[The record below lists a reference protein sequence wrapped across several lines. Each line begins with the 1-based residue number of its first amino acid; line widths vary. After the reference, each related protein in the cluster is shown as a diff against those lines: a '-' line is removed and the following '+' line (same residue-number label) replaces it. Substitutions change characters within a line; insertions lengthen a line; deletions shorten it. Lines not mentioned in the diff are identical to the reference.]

1 MLFLGRQPLVSITH
15 SMTRATPTPSA
26 RPRYFG
32 RFELRQQLARS
43 SASQMW
49 MVLDSHLKQEAA
61 LCVPRVQPL
70 NEAEREVWMQ
80 DVQLGA
86 RLKHP
91 HLAQVLEVGVH
102 EGWPFVILERGELV
116 TLAERLADGA
126 PLTPQESA
134 GIVVDVLD
142 GLAYAHE
149 AGLVHQDIGLHSVLL
164 DRSGRARLA
173 ALGVGL
179 RAGAAGEPRR
189 THLDLYGLRQA
200 CERDVL
206 MVGLLLHRLLANQ
219 PALDEPDL
227 GNAVTRVGAEIVRL
241 PWSTPQTVPDPL
253 RAIANRATDRQQ
265 RQRYLNAR
273 TLLSALQRWIK
284 THTEDAGGPLALLL
298 DRLNTVGALPGRPGT
313 ERALVSAL
321 SVETLRVDDL
331 IEVVLKNP
339 AMAWEMLRAVNTAS
353 FQSQGDDEGA
363 TTLSRAVVMLGQ
375 EGIRRVA
382 SSIRAWPGALAA
394 QASLSADEGAAAVS
408 VLGAELRRHCI
419 AGHIARLMAPFSIQ
433 DEEAALAAMAQSL
446 GSALIAYHFPDE
458 TAQISRL
465 MQELPATE
473 PEGRPTPG
481 MPPEAAVSAVM
492 GVEMDELTAAV
503 LRHWGLHE
511 RLLASARPLSRSNPV
526 RKPATR
532 EETLRTVASLA
543 NELAATVMLETEKQ
557 SSAVHQVYMRYTR
570 ALDLT
575 PKECIQD
582 LELATRLVDGGRRP
596 ESISPA

>member
-1 MLFLGRQPLVSITH
+1 
-15 SMTRATPTPSA
+15 MTRASSTSSTS
-26 RPRYFG
+26 PRYFG
-32 RFELRQQLARS
+32 RFELREQLGRS
-43 SASQMW
+43 SAAQSWLVM
-49 MVLDSHLKQEAA
+49 DSHLKHEVL

-70 NEAEREVWMQ
+70 NEAERDVWMQ

-102 EGWPFVILERGELV
+102 EGWPFAILELGEQV

-126 PLTPQESA
+126 PLTPTEVA
-134 GIVVDVLD
+134 CIVVDVLD

-164 DRSGRARLA
+164 DRVGRARLA

-179 RAGAAGEPRR
+179 RAGPVGVPRR
-189 THLDLYGLRQA
+189 PRLDLFSLRQA

-206 MVGLLLHRLLANQ
+206 MVGLLLHHLLANQ
-219 PALDEPDL
+219 PALDEADIGL
-227 GNAVTRVGAEIVRL
+227 AVARVGTEIVRL
-241 PWSTPQTVPDPL
+241 PWSTPHNVPDPL

-284 THTEDAGGPLALLL
+284 THTEDAGGPLVLLL
-298 DRLNTVGALPGRPGT
+298 DRLNTVGSLPGRPGT

-331 IEVVLKNP
+331 VEVVLKNP
-339 AMAWEMLRAVNTAS
+339 AMAWEMLRSVNTAS
-353 FQSQGDDEGA
+353 FQSPGDGEGV
-363 TTLSRAVVMLGQ
+363 TTLSRALVMLGQ

-382 SSIRAWPGALAA
+382 SSIRAWPGAVGA
-394 QASLSADEGAAAVS
+394 QASLSADDGAAAVAG
-408 VLGAELRRHCI
+408 LAGALRRHCI
-419 AGHIARLMAPFSIQ
+419 AGHVARLMAPFAIH

-446 GSALIAYHFPDE
+446 GPTLIAYHFPE
-458 TAQISRL
+458 EAAQIMRL
-465 MQELPATE
+465 TQDVPPTE

-481 MPPEAAVSAVM
+481 MQAEAAVSAVL

-511 RLLASARPLSRSNPV
+511 RLLSAARPLSRTNPV

-532 EETLRTVASLA
+532 EEILRTVASLA
-543 NELAATVMLETEKQ
+543 NELAASVMLDTEKQ
-557 SSAVHQVYMRYTR
+557 PAAVHQVYMRYAR
-570 ALDLT
+570 ALELT
-575 PKECIQD
+575 PKECIQT

-596 ESISPA
+596 EPVNPV

>member
-1 MLFLGRQPLVSITH
+1 
-15 SMTRATPTPSA
+15 MTRATPLSSDA
-26 RPRYFG
+26 PRYFG
-32 RFELRQQLARS
+32 RFELRQQLGQS
-43 SASQMW
+43 IASQVW
-49 MVLDSHLKQEAA
+49 VVLDSHLQHEAV

-70 NEAEREVWMQ
+70 NEAERELWMQ
-80 DVQLGA
+80 EVQLGA

-91 HLAQVLEVGVH
+91 HLAQVLEIGVH
-102 EGWPFVILERGELV
+102 EGWPFVILARGDWL
-116 TLAERLADGA
+116 TLGERLAEGA
-126 PLTPQESA
+126 PLTAQEAA

-149 AGLVHQDIGLHSVLL
+149 AGLVHHDIGLHSVLL
-164 DRSGRARLA
+164 DHSGRASLA

-179 RAGAAGEPRR
+179 RAGVPGQPRR
-189 THLDLYGLRQA
+189 PLLDLFGLRQA

-219 PALDEPDL
+219 PALDEADL
-227 GNAVTRVGAEIVRL
+227 GKAVVRVGNEIVRL
-241 PWSTPQTVPDPL
+241 PWSTPQAVPDPL

-284 THTEDAGGPLALLL
+284 THTEDTGGPLVLLL
-298 DRLNTVGALPGRPGT
+298 DRLNAVGTLPGRPGT
-313 ERALVSAL
+313 ERALVSSL

-331 IEVVLKNP
+331 VEVVLKNP
-339 AMAWEMLRAVNTAS
+339 AMAWEMLRSVNTAS
-353 FQSQGDDEGA
+353 FQSPGGGEGA

-375 EGIRRVA
+375 QGIRRVA

-394 QASLSADEGAAAVS
+394 QASLNPDEGAAAVS
-408 VLGAELRRHCI
+408 VLANELRRHCI
-419 AGHIARLMAPFSIQ
+419 AGHVARLMAPFSIQ

-446 GSALIAYHFPDE
+446 GPALTAYHFPE
-458 TAQISRL
+458 EALQITRL
-465 MQELPATE
+465 MQELPPTE

-481 MPPEAAVSAVM
+481 MLPEAAVSAVL
-492 GVEMDELTAAV
+492 GVDMDDLTAAV

-511 RLLASARPLSRSNPV
+511 RLLAAARPLSRSNPV
-526 RKPATR
+526 RKPVTR

-543 NELAATVMLETEKQ
+543 HELAATVLLEAEKQ
-557 SSAVHQVYMRYTR
+557 PAAVHLVYTRYTR

-575 PKECIQD
+575 PKECIQN
-582 LELATRLVDGGRRP
+582 LELATRLVDGRRRP
-596 ESISPA
+596 EPVNPA

>member
-1 MLFLGRQPLVSITH
+1 
-15 SMTRATPTPSA
+15 MTQASSTSPTT
-26 RPRYFG
+26 PRYFG
-32 RFELRQQLARS
+32 RFELRQQLGRS
-43 SASQMW
+43 SASQLW
-49 MVLDSHLKQEAA
+49 LVLDSHLKHEVA

-70 NEAEREVWMQ
+70 NDAERDVWMQ

-102 EGWPFVILERGELV
+102 EGWPFVILEWGDLV
-116 TLAERLADGA
+116 TLGTRLSEGG
-126 PLTPQESA
+126 PLTPPEA
-134 GIVVDVLD
+134 AAIVVDVLD

-173 ALGVGL
+173 ALAVGL
-179 RAGAAGEPRR
+179 RAMPPGEPRR
-189 THLDLYGLRQA
+189 PRLDLFSLRQA

-227 GNAVTRVGAEIVRL
+227 GNAVTRVGTEIVRL
-241 PWSTPQTVPDPL
+241 PWSTPHTVPDPL

-284 THTEDAGGPLALLL
+284 THTEDAGGPLVLLL

-331 IEVVLKNP
+331 VEVVLKNP
-339 AMAWEMLRAVNTAS
+339 AMAWEMLRSVNTAS
-353 FQSQGDDEGA
+353 FQSPGDGDGV
-363 TTLSRAVVMLGQ
+363 TTLSRALVMLGQ

-394 QASLSADEGAAAVS
+394 QVSLNADEGATAVA
-408 VLGAELRRHCI
+408 VLAGELRRHCI
-419 AGHIARLMAPFSIQ
+419 AGHVARLMAPFSIQ

-446 GSALIAYHFPDE
+446 GPALIAYHFPE
-458 TAQISRL
+458 EAAQIMRL

-481 MPPEAAVSAVM
+481 MQPDAAVSAVL

-511 RLLASARPLSRSNPV
+511 RLLSAARPLSRSNPV
-526 RKPATR
+526 RKPVTR

-543 NELAATVMLETEKQ
+543 NELAASVLLELEKQ
-557 SSAVHQVYMRYTR
+557 PSAVHQVYTRYAR
-570 ALDLT
+570 ALELT
-575 PKECIQD
+575 PKECIQN
-582 LELATRLVDGGRRP
+582 LELATRLVDGGRRA
-596 ESISPA
+596 EVVSPT